1 MLIIKTVSGLRWW
14 IRQEREKKHSV
25 GFVPTMG
32 ALHQG
37 HISLIKTSRLTNDI
51 TVSSIFVNPAQFN
64 DPKDLANYPRTYD
77 EDVRMLAEAGTDIL
91 FYPDEKEIYP
101 PDFKPIVVDLQG
113 LDLVMEGQHRPGHF
127 NGVVN
132 VVYRLLDIVKP
143 DRLYMGQKDFQQF
156 TVISQMIQVLNLPV
170 RLIVCPIVR
179 EKNGLAMS
187 SRNKRLSPEG
197 RQRAALIYEVLINGK
212 QRIPIY
218 TPGEIESYCL
228 ELLHAPGF
236 KPEYFSIVDSL
247 TLNPVTSW
255 HQSSRPVAC
264 VAVWL
269 EGIRL
274 IDNEYYDQSA

>member
-14 IRQEREKKHSV
+14 ILREREKNHSV

-37 HISLIKTSRLTNDI
+37 HISLITASRSANDI

-64 DPKDLANYPRTYD
+64 DPNDLAKYPRTYH
-77 EDVRMLAEAGTDIL
+77 EDVRMLAEAGADIL

-101 PDFKPIVVDLQG
+101 PDFIAIAVDLQG

-127 NGVVN
+127 NGVVK

-156 TVISQMIQVLNLPV
+156 TVINQMILALNMPV
-170 RLIVCPIVR
+170 QLIVCPIVR

-187 SRNKRLSPEG
+187 SRNERLSTEG
-197 RQRAALIYEVLINGK
+197 RRQAALIYQVLINGK
-212 QRIPIY
+212 QKIPLS
-218 TPGEIESYCL
+218 TPGEIETSCL
-228 ELLHAPGF
+228 EQLQVPGF
-236 KPEYFSIVDSL
+236 IPEYFSIVDSL
-247 TLNPVTSW
+247 TLKPVSAW
-255 HQSSRPVAC
+255 NQSSRPVAC

-269 EGIRL
+269 EGVRL
-274 IDNEYYDQSA
+274 IDNEYYDHD